1 MVAFEI
7 WDGKSSKSTN
17 LNELVYG
24 GLEGNAESNVHDRG
38 WTCEVSEISKYAT
51 MAICVRL

>member
-7 WDGKSSKSTN
+7 WDGKSTKSTN

-38 WTCEVSEISKYAT
+38 WTCEVSEVSKYAT

>member
-7 WDGKSSKSTN
+7 WDGKSTKSTN

-24 GLEGNAESNVHDRG
+24 GLEGNAEINVHDRG
-38 WTCEVSEISKYAT
+38 WTCVVSEISRYST
-51 MAICVRL
+51 MAICVIL